1 MDNRELETSKL
12 IVALVADA
20 KPVRRLKPPS
30 LRAVLW
36 SVACVPAI
44 ALIVWYY
51 GGIGAEYGTEVRQ
64 PSFVIESLACLLTG
78 LTAAAAALNAAIPGR
93 SQRLLLLPL
102 IPLSVWLAAL
112 CYGCWHDWVTLGVAG
127 VELDA
132 DWGCAAQTALMAIV
146 PGLLFVMLLRRLP
159 IRSPAIAG
167 VSALAIAS
175 FAVLGTS
182 LYHTDD
188 SSLTFLFWHVG
199 AAAVITC
206 AGFLIGRRLP
216 PLTSP
221 SY

>member
-1 MDNRELETSKL
+1 METSKL

-20 KPVRRLKPPS
+20 KPVRRLRPPS

-36 SVACVPAI
+36 SLACLPAI
-44 ALIVWYY
+44 ALIVWFY
-51 GGIGAEYGTEVRQ
+51 GGIGAAYGTELRQ
-64 PSFVIESLACLLTG
+64 PSFVIQSLACLLTG

-112 CYGCWHDWVTLGVAG
+112 GYGCWHDWLTLGAAG

-132 DWGCAAQTALMAIV
+132 DWGCAAQTAMMAIV
-146 PGLLFVMLLRRLP
+146 PGLLFIMLLRRLP
-159 IRSPAIAG
+159 IRSSAIAC
-167 VSALAIAS
+167 VAALAIAS

-182 LYHTDD
+182 FYHTDD
-188 SSLTFLFWHVG
+188 SSLDFLFWHVG
-199 AAAVITC
+199 AAAIITGV
-206 AGFLIGRRLP
+206 GFLIGRRLP
-216 PLTSP
+216 PLASP

>member
-1 MDNRELETSKL
+1 MDNRNVETSKL

-30 LRAVLW
+30 VRAVLW
-36 SVACVPAI
+36 CLACIPAI
-44 ALIVWYY
+44 ALIVWIY
-51 GGIGAEYGTEVRQ
+51 GGIGAEYSAELRQ

-112 CYGCWHDWVTLGVAG
+112 FYGCWHDWVTLGAAG

-132 DWGCAAQTALMAIV
+132 DWGCAGQTALMAIL
-146 PGLLFVMLLRRLP
+146 PGLLFVLLMRRLP
-159 IRSPAIAG
+159 IRSAAIAC
-167 VSALAIAS
+167 VAALAIAS

-182 LYHTDD
+182 FYHTDD
-188 SSLTFLFWHVG
+188 SSLAFLFWHVG
-199 AAAVITC
+199 AAAIITG

-216 PLTSP
+216 PLASP
-221 SY
+221 S

>member
-1 MDNRELETSKL
+1 
-12 IVALVADA
+12 
-20 KPVRRLKPPS
+20 

-36 SVACVPAI
+36 SIACIPAI

-51 GGIGAEYGTEVRQ
+51 GGIGVEYGAELRQ

-102 IPLSVWLAAL
+102 APLSVWIGSLV
-112 CYGCWHDWVTLGVAG
+112 YGCWHDWVTLGAAG
-127 VELDA
+127 MELDP
-132 DWGCAAQTALMAIV
+132 DWGCAWQTALMAIL
-146 PGLLFVMLLRRLP
+146 PGLLFVMLMRRLP
-159 IRSPAIAG
+159 IRNGAIAC
-167 VSALAIAS
+167 VAALAIAS

-182 LYHTDD
+182 LYHTED

-199 AAAVITC
+199 AAAIITC
-206 AGFLIGRRLP
+206 AGFLLGRRLP